1 VPALV
6 KVKLKL
12 LPGRTGELKAPW
24 FAVTVWVTLS
34 WFVQVTL
41 VPTLTVRL
49 SGVNEKFLIETLF
62 PLLLAVVGVGVG
74 VGFAVGVAVGAV
86 VGVGV
91 AVGAAVGVVP
101 VPVVEGALPQA
112 ARSTRKPTA
121 SRHSQAFVVVGVDVF
136 CMSLPLLQCYCMHT
150 RRISSLHKKYVAWL
164 HHSTPQAHDCFC
176 ADDPHFGDQ
185 KQICVCKRFW
195 SGFFAFFNRLKPSA
209 TQVYL
214 AQETSLI
221 KFGINGKGSIFF
233 IELGMHFGGGVSL
246 PLVFF
251 SLRVRKDTSPH
262 DARRIWSVQSE
273 QKRKPNGGMTNV

>member
-1 VPALV
+1 LV

-49 SGVNEKFLIETLF
+49 LGLNEKFIIETLF

-74 VGFAVGVAVGAV
+74 VGFAVGVAVGAM

-150 RRISSLHKKYVAWL
+150 RRISSLHKKIRCLV
-164 HHSTPQAHDCFC
+164 
-176 ADDPHFGDQ
+176 
-185 KQICVCKRFW
+185 
-195 SGFFAFFNRLKPSA
+195 
-209 TQVYL
+209 
-214 AQETSLI
+214 TSL
-221 KFGINGKGSIFF
+221 N
-233 IELGMHFGGGVSL
+233 
-246 PLVFF
+246 
-251 SLRVRKDTSPH
+251 T
-262 DARRIWSVQSE
+262 
-273 QKRKPNGGMTNV
+273 